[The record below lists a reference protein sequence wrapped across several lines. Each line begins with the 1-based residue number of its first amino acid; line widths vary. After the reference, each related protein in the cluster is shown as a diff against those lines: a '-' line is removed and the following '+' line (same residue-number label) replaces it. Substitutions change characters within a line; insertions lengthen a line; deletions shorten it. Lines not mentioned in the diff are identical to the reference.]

1 MSTISSGEVVDKW
14 TGTRTCR
21 RSELPAP
28 MLVSIV
34 LGGGG
39 GGVKKTES

>member
-1 MSTISSGEVVDKW
+1 MWTISSGEVVDKW

-21 RSELPAP
+21 RSELPA